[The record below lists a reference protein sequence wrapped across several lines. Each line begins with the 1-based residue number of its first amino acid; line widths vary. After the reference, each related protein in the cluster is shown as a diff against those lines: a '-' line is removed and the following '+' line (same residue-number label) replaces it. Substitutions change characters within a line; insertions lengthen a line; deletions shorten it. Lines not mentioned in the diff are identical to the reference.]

1 MSLRESCSIRIA
13 RREDTGVLS
22 RFIRALGAFE
32 GLEDLLTFREEE
44 LEREL
49 FDRCLLG
56 AAVAECR
63 KADSAPDSAYP
74 VGFALWYYT
83 YSTFRGQRGLFLED
97 LFVLPEARGQGLGSA
112 LLDWVADYAREQG
125 CFRMDWGVLS
135 WNEDAKRVYRGFGAE
150 PVAAW
155 EWWRKALNP

>member
-1 MSLRESCSIRIA
+1 MSLRESCFIRPA
-13 RREDTGVLS
+13 RREDTGVIS

-32 GLEDLLTFREEE
+32 GLEGSLTFREED

-63 KADSAPDSAYP
+63 KADSSPDSAYP
-74 VGFALWYYT
+74 VGFALWYFT

-97 LFVLPEARGQGLGSA
+97 LFVLPEARDQGIGSA
-112 LLDWVADYAREQG
+112 LLEWVGAFAREQG

-135 WNEDAKRVYRGFGAE
+135 WNERAKKVYRGIGAG
-150 PVAAW
+150 PVVDW
-155 EWWRKALNP
+155 EWWRRDLKP